1 MKAIASRIEAGGERI
16 WRMTDFGDLPPAAT
30 AQALSRLTKAG
41 TIQRLSKGTY
51 YRARESAF
59 GTTRPNPKAM
69 RDIAMKNRAL
79 FPAGTAAANQL
90 GFTTQLAFRPE
101 LSTSLASVQRKL
113 LEPGTIVHTR
123 RPDAWK
129 RLASDEAALLE
140 FIRRG
145 GRDSELSPEQTITR
159 LSQLI
164 SESKTLRKLLD
175 AASSEPPRVR
185 AILGALGE
193 KIGADEK
200 DLARLRR
207 SLNPLSK
214 FNFGIFSVLPAAREW
229 QAKDARP

>member
-1 MKAIASRIEAGGERI
+1 MKTIAARIEAGGERI
-16 WRMTDFGDLPPAAT
+16 WRMTDFGDLPAAAA

-41 TIQRLSKGTY
+41 SIQRLSKGTY
-51 YRARESAF
+51 YRARESKF
-59 GTTRPNPKAM
+59 GKTRPNPKAM
-69 RDIAMKNRAL
+69 QDIATKSRAL
-79 FPAGTAAANQL
+79 FPAGATAANQL
-90 GFTTQLAFRPE
+90 GFTTQLASQPE
-101 LSTSLASVQRKL
+101 LSTSVSSVQRKL
-113 LEPGTIVHTR
+113 LEPDTIIHTH

-145 GRDSELSPEQTITR
+145 GRDSELSPEQTIAR
-159 LSQLI
+159 LSHLI
-164 SESKTLRKLLD
+164 SKPKTLRKLLD

-193 KIGADEK
+193 KIGADKK

-214 FNFGIFSVLPAAREW
+214 FNFGIFSVLPTAKEW
-229 QAKDARP
+229 QAKDAQP